1 MSLLTP
7 DSGLLFWMVLSFGI
21 VLVVLSKYGFPIIIK
36 SIEQRK
42 AYIDNSLETARKANE
57 QLAHIKEEGEKIL
70 LEAREQQQA
79 ILKEAFAKKEEI
91 INEAR
96 LKAQSEALLQIKNA
110 TRRIEEE
117 KQKAILKYRD
127 IKFNPYRVKG
137 NVLGSEK
144 ADVVIELY
152 SDYVCPLCYIH
163 NIMLHQAVKDFSE
176 VSSCGLTLIILAQ
189 FSKSL
194 LYITRV
200 TGEPSVFPKRTPD
213 VISTVSDSIFIL
225 PPLP

>member
-57 QLAHIKEEGEKIL
+57 QLAHIKGEGEKIL

-117 KQKAILKYRD
+117 KQKAILEIRSEIVDLSVSVAEKILSEQISRD
-127 IKFNPYRVKG
+127 NKQLEVIDKLIDEVK
-137 NVLGSEK
+137 
-144 ADVVIELY
+144 LY
-152 SDYVCPLCYIH
+152 
-163 NIMLHQAVKDFSE
+163 
-176 VSSCGLTLIILAQ
+176 
-189 FSKSL
+189 KS
-194 LYITRV
+194 
-200 TGEPSVFPKRTPD
+200 
-213 VISTVSDSIFIL
+213 
-225 PPLP
+225 

>member
-110 TRRIEEE
+110 TRQIEEE
-117 KQKAILKYRD
+117 KQKAILEIRSEIVDLSVSVAEKILSEQISRD
-127 IKFNPYRVKG
+127 NKQLEVIDKLIDEVK
-137 NVLGSEK
+137 
-144 ADVVIELY
+144 LY
-152 SDYVCPLCYIH
+152 
-163 NIMLHQAVKDFSE
+163 
-176 VSSCGLTLIILAQ
+176 
-189 FSKSL
+189 KS
-194 LYITRV
+194 
-200 TGEPSVFPKRTPD
+200 
-213 VISTVSDSIFIL
+213 
-225 PPLP
+225 

>member
-42 AYIDNSLETARKANE
+42 AYIDNSLETARKVNE

-117 KQKAILKYRD
+117 KQKAILEIRSEIVDLSVSVAEKILSEQISRD
-127 IKFNPYRVKG
+127 NKQLEVIDKLIDEVK
-137 NVLGSEK
+137 
-144 ADVVIELY
+144 LY
-152 SDYVCPLCYIH
+152 
-163 NIMLHQAVKDFSE
+163 
-176 VSSCGLTLIILAQ
+176 
-189 FSKSL
+189 KS
-194 LYITRV
+194 
-200 TGEPSVFPKRTPD
+200 
-213 VISTVSDSIFIL
+213 
-225 PPLP
+225 